1 MILWIYN
8 EVFKN
13 VVKERRNLKEKRMKS
28 MTRNTLIL
36 GLGLLMGVMLA
47 IGQGVLADKENVRHS
62 GQSIPL
68 EDIRSLSE
76 VFGKIKQNY
85 VEDVEDKELLE
96 NAIRGLLSGLDP
108 HSAYLDKKA
117 FTDLREGT
125 SGEFGGLGIVV
136 GMEDGFVKVISPIDD
151 TPAQKAGVKSGDM
164 IIRLDKKNVKG
175 MSLEDAVSIM
185 RGKPKTKIKLTIVR
199 EGEDKPLI
207 LSIVRDIIKVQSV
220 RSRTLEDG
228 FGYIRVSAFQERT
241 GPDLRKAISTL
252 KKDNN
257 KKLKGLVL
265 DLRNNPGGLLDA
277 AVEVSDAFLERGI
290 VVSIRGRD
298 ENRTVTHSAKGMDLI
313 TNTPIVVLMNEGSAS
328 ASEIVAGALQDHK
341 RAIIMGTQSFGK
353 ASVQTVVPLG
363 NGSALKLT
371 TARYYTP
378 NGTSIQAKGITPD
391 IVLDDVKVT
400 ERDDNGFK
408 PTKEKDLSRHL
419 TNGDEDEND
428 SETKNG
434 NKDLDKKLTLA
445 KEDYALYEALNL
457 LKALNLVKNIQ

>member
-1 MILWIYN
+1 
-8 EVFKN
+8 
-13 VVKERRNLKEKRMKS
+13 MKS

-36 GLGLLMGVMLA
+36 GLGLLLGVMLA
-47 IGQGVLADKENVRHS
+47 VGQGVLADKQNS
-62 GQSIPL
+62 ASSAQSIPL
-68 EDIRSLSE
+68 KDIRSLSE

-85 VEDVEDKELLE
+85 VEEVEDKELLE

-136 GMEDGFVKVISPIDD
+136 GMKDGFVNVISPIDD
-151 TPAQKAGVKSGDM
+151 TPAERAGVKSGDL

-185 RGKPKTKIKLTIVR
+185 RGKPKTDILLTIVR
-199 EGEDKPLI
+199 EGTDKPLKI
-207 LSIVRDIIKVQSV
+207 KITRAIIKIQSV
-220 RSRTLEDG
+220 RSKTLAKG

-241 GPDLRKAISTL
+241 GADLRKAISKL
-252 KKDNN
+252 KKANN

-265 DLRNNPGGLLDA
+265 DLRNNPGGLLSA
-277 AVEVSDAFLERGI
+277 AVEVSDAFLEEGI
-290 VVSIRGRD
+290 VVSIKGRD
-298 ENRTVTHSAKGMDLI
+298 KSNTTTYSAKGMDLI
-313 TNTPIVVLMNEGSAS
+313 NEAPIVVLINGGSAS

-341 RAIIMGTQSFGK
+341 RAIIMGTLSFGK

-391 IVLDDVKVT
+391 IVLDDVKVSKR
-400 ERDDNGFK
+400 EDNGFK
-408 PTKEKDLSRHL
+408 PTKEKDLSGHL
-419 TNGDEDEND
+419 KNGDADEENNNGIKD
-428 SETKNG
+428 S
-434 NKDLDKKLTLA
+434 KDMKEKMVLA

-457 LKALNLVKNIQ
+457 LKGISLVKQLQQ

>member
-1 MILWIYN
+1 
-8 EVFKN
+8 
-13 VVKERRNLKEKRMKS
+13 MKS

-36 GLGLLMGVMLA
+36 GLGLLLGVMLA
-47 IGQGVLADKENVRHS
+47 LGQGVLAEKKNSRYS
-62 GQSIPL
+62 TQTIPL

-85 VEDVEDKELLE
+85 VEEVEDKELLE

-108 HSAYLDKKA
+108 HSAYLDKSA
-117 FTDLREGT
+117 FTELREGT

-151 TPAQKAGVKSGDM
+151 TPAARAGVKSGDL
-164 IIRLDKKNVKG
+164 IIRLDDKNVKG

-185 RGKPKTKIKLTIVR
+185 RGKPKTDILLTIIR
-199 EGEDKPLI
+199 TGADKPLNI
-207 LSIVRDIIKVQSV
+207 KITRAIIKVQSV
-220 RSRTLEDG
+220 RHKTLDKG
-228 FGYIRVSAFQERT
+228 FGYIRISQFQERT
-241 GPDLRKAISTL
+241 GADLRKAISKL
-252 KKDNN
+252 KKANN

-265 DLRNNPGGLLDA
+265 DLRNNPGGLLNA
-277 AVEVSDAFLERGI
+277 AVEVSDAFLEGGV
-290 VVSIRGRD
+290 VVSIKGRD
-298 ENRTVTHSAKGMDLI
+298 KSNTMTHSAKGMDLL
-313 TNTPIVVLMNEGSAS
+313 NEAPIIVLINGGSAS

-378 NGTSIQAKGITPD
+378 NGTSIQAKGIIPD
-391 IVLDDVKVT
+391 IEIDDLKVSKN
-400 ERDDNGFK
+400 DDNGLK
-408 PTKEKDLSRHL
+408 RTKEKDLSRHL
-419 TNGDEDEND
+419 KNGDEDEEDTSSKKDNNK
-428 SETKNG
+428 TK
-434 NKDLDKKLTLA
+434 DKLSLA

-457 LKALNLVKNIQ
+457 LKGISLVKELQK

>member
-1 MILWIYN
+1 
-8 EVFKN
+8 
-13 VVKERRNLKEKRMKS
+13 MKS

-36 GLGLLMGVMLA
+36 GFGLVLGVMLA
-47 IGQGVLADKENVRHS
+47 IGQGALAERDNS
-62 GQSIPL
+62 GASVQAIPL

-85 VEDVEDKELLE
+85 VEDIDDRELLE

-151 TPAQKAGVKSGDM
+151 TPAARAGVKAGDL
-164 IIRLDKKNVKG
+164 IIRLDEKNVKG
-175 MSLEDAVSIM
+175 MTLEDAVKVM
-185 RGKPKTKIKLTIVR
+185 RGKPDSDILITVVRKGKDKPIKIKITR
-199 EGEDKPLI
+199 A
-207 LSIVRDIIKVQSV
+207 IIKIQSV
-220 RSRTLEDG
+220 RSKTLAEG

-241 GPDLRKAISTL
+241 GADLRKAISKL
-252 KKDNN
+252 KKENN

-265 DLRNNPGGLLDA
+265 DLRNNPGGLLSA
-277 AVEVSDAFLERGI
+277 AVEVSDAFLEEGV
-290 VVSIRGRD
+290 VVSIKGR
-298 ENRTVTHSAKGMDLI
+298 NKSNTTTYNAKGLDLI
-313 TNTPIVVLMNEGSAS
+313 NDAPIIVLINGGSAS

-341 RAIIMGTQSFGK
+341 RAIIMGELSFGK

-378 NGTSIQAKGITPD
+378 SGASIQAKGITPD
-391 IVLDDVKVT
+391 IELDDIKVSKN
-400 ERDDNGFK
+400 EDDDFK
-408 PTKEKDLSRHL
+408 QSKEKDLSRHL
-419 TNGDEDEND
+419 KNGDEDENADEQKD
-428 SETKNG
+428 S
-434 NKDLDKKLTLA
+434 KKEKVDLA

-457 LKALNLVKNIQ
+457 LKGINFVKSMQK

>member
-1 MILWIYN
+1 
-8 EVFKN
+8 
-13 VVKERRNLKEKRMKS
+13 

-36 GLGLLMGVMLA
+36 GLGLLLGVMLA
-47 IGQGVLADKENVRHS
+47 VGQGVLAEKENS
-62 GQSIPL
+62 GYPAHSIPL

-76 VFGKIKQNY
+76 VFGKVKQNY
-85 VEDVEDKELLE
+85 VEEIEDKVLLE

-117 FTDLREGT
+117 YTTLREGT

-136 GMEDGFVKVISPIDD
+136 GMKDGFVNVISPIDD
-151 TPAQKAGVKSGDM
+151 TPAERAGVKSGDL
-164 IIRLDKKNVKG
+164 IIRLDDQNVKG
-175 MSLEDAVSIM
+175 MTLEDAVNIM
-185 RGKPKTKIKLTIVR
+185 RGKPKTAILLTIVR
-199 EGEDKPLI
+199 EGEDKPLK
-207 LSIVRDIIKVQSV
+207 IKITRAVIKIQSV
-220 RSRTLEDG
+220 RSKTLAKG

-241 GPDLRKAISTL
+241 GADLRKAISKL
-252 KKDNN
+252 KKANN

-265 DLRNNPGGLLDA
+265 DLRNNPGGLLGA
-277 AVEVSDAFLERGI
+277 AVEVSDAFLEGGI
-290 VVSIRGRD
+290 VVSIKGRD
-298 ENRTVTHSAKGMDLI
+298 ASNTTEYSAKGMDLI
-313 TNTPIVVLMNEGSAS
+313 NEAPIVVLINGGSAS

-378 NGTSIQAKGITPD
+378 SGTSIQAKGITPD

-400 ERDDNGFK
+400 KREDNGSEA
-408 PTKEKDLSRHL
+408 TKEKDLSRHL
-419 TNGDEDEND
+419 KNGDDNGDSDEENGNNNND
-428 SETKNG
+428 S
-434 NKDLDKKLTLA
+434 KDMKEKMVLA

-457 LKALNLVKNIQ
+457 LKGISLLKQLQ

>member
-1 MILWIYN
+1 
-8 EVFKN
+8 
-13 VVKERRNLKEKRMKS
+13 MKS

-36 GLGLLMGVMLA
+36 GLGLLLGVMLA
-47 IGQGVLADKENVRHS
+47 LGQGVWAEKENARYS
-62 GQSIPL
+62 TQSIPL

-76 VFGKIKQNY
+76 VFGKVKQNY
-85 VEDVEDKELLE
+85 VEEVEDKELLE

-136 GMEDGFVKVISPIDD
+136 GMEEGFVKVISPIDD
-151 TPAQKAGVKSGDM
+151 TPAEKAGVKSGDL

-185 RGKPKTKIKLTIVR
+185 RGKPKTDILLTIVR
-199 EGEDKPLI
+199 EGADKPLKI
-207 LSIVRDIIKVQSV
+207 RITRAIIKVQSV
-220 RSRTLEDG
+220 RSKSLEKG

-241 GPDLRKAISTL
+241 GVDLRKAISKL
-252 KKDNN
+252 KKENN

-265 DLRNNPGGLLDA
+265 DLRNNPGGLLTA
-277 AVEVSDAFLERGI
+277 AVEVSDAFLENGV
-290 VVSIRGRD
+290 VVSIKGRD
-298 ENRTVTHSAKGMDLI
+298 KSNTMTHSAKGMDLLSDA
-313 TNTPIVVLMNEGSAS
+313 PIVVLINGGSAS

-363 NGSALKLT
+363 NGSGLKLT

-378 NGTSIQAKGITPD
+378 SGTSIQAKGITPD
-391 IVLDDVKVT
+391 IVLDDIEISKK
-400 ERDDNGFK
+400 EDNGFK
-408 PTKEKDLSRHL
+408 TTKEKDLSRHL
-419 TNGDEDEND
+419 KNGDEDEGDN
-428 SETKNG
+428 S
-434 NKDLDKKLTLA
+434 DKKDPEDKLALA

-457 LKALNLVKNIQ
+457 LKGLSLVKGLR

>member
-1 MILWIYN
+1 
-8 EVFKN
+8 
-13 VVKERRNLKEKRMKS
+13 

-36 GLGLLMGVMLA
+36 GLGLLLGVMLA
-47 IGQGVLADKENVRHS
+47 VGQGVLADKQNS
-62 GQSIPL
+62 ASSAQSIPL
-68 EDIRSLSE
+68 KDIRSLSE

-85 VEDVEDKELLE
+85 VEEVEDKELLE

-136 GMEDGFVKVISPIDD
+136 GMKDGFVNVISPIDD
-151 TPAQKAGVKSGDM
+151 TPAERAGVKSGDL

-185 RGKPKTKIKLTIVR
+185 RGKPKTDILLTIVR
-199 EGEDKPLI
+199 EGTDKPLKI
-207 LSIVRDIIKVQSV
+207 KITRAIIKIQSV
-220 RSRTLEDG
+220 RSKTLAKG

-241 GPDLRKAISTL
+241 GADLRKAISKL
-252 KKDNN
+252 KKANN

-265 DLRNNPGGLLDA
+265 DLRNNPGGLLSA
-277 AVEVSDAFLERGI
+277 AVEVSDAFLEEGI
-290 VVSIRGRD
+290 VVSIKGRD
-298 ENRTVTHSAKGMDLI
+298 KSNTTTYSAKGMDLI
-313 TNTPIVVLMNEGSAS
+313 NEAPIVVLINGGSAS

-341 RAIIMGTQSFGK
+341 RAIIMGTLSFGK

-391 IVLDDVKVT
+391 IVLDDVKVSKR
-400 ERDDNGFK
+400 EDNGFK
-408 PTKEKDLSRHL
+408 PTKEKDLSGHL
-419 TNGDEDEND
+419 KNGDADEENNNGIKD
-428 SETKNG
+428 S
-434 NKDLDKKLTLA
+434 KDMKEKMVLA

-457 LKALNLVKNIQ
+457 LKGISLVKQLQQ

>member
-1 MILWIYN
+1 
-8 EVFKN
+8 
-13 VVKERRNLKEKRMKS
+13 MKS
-28 MTRNTLIL
+28 MTRHSLIL
-36 GLGLLMGVMLA
+36 GLGLVLGVMLA
-47 IGQGVLADKENVRHS
+47 IGQGVLAERENSRS
-62 GQSIPL
+62 SAASIPL

-85 VEDVEDKELLE
+85 VEEVKDKELLE

-108 HSAYLDKKA
+108 HSAYLDKEA

-151 TPAQKAGVKSGDM
+151 TPAARAGVKSGDLV
-164 IIRLDKKNVKG
+164 IRLDNKNVKG

-185 RGKPKTKIKLTIVR
+185 RGKPDTDIMLTIVR
-199 EGEDKPLI
+199 KGEAKPLKI
-207 LSIVRDIIKVQSV
+207 KITRDIIKVQSV
-220 RSRTLEDG
+220 RSKTLDEG

-241 GPDLRKAISTL
+241 GADLRKALSSL
-252 KKDNN
+252 KKENN
-257 KKLKGLVL
+257 RKNLKGLVL
-265 DLRNNPGGLLDA
+265 DLRNNPGGLLTQA
-277 AVEVSDAFLERGI
+277 IEVSDAFLEKGV
-290 VVSIRGRD
+290 VVSIKGRD
-298 ENRTVTHSAKGMDLI
+298 AANNMTHSAKGMDLL
-313 TNTPIVVLMNEGSAS
+313 NDAPIVVLINGGSAS

-341 RAIIMGTQSFGK
+341 RAIIMGSQSFGK

-391 IVLDDVKVT
+391 IELDDLKVSKR
-400 ERDDNGFK
+400 EDNGFK
-408 PTKEKDLSRHL
+408 QTKEKDLTGHL
-419 TNGDEDEND
+419 DNGQEESSTSKKEDTD
-428 SETKNG
+428 
-434 NKDLDKKLTLA
+434 DVDAKLELA

-457 LKALNLVKNIQ
+457 LKGIHLVNEIKNR

>member
-1 MILWIYN
+1 
-8 EVFKN
+8 
-13 VVKERRNLKEKRMKS
+13 MKS
-28 MTRNTLIL
+28 VTRNILIL
-36 GLGLLMGVMLA
+36 GVGLLLGVMLA
-47 IGQGVLADKENVRHS
+47 VGQSVLADKENSRNS
-62 GQSIPL
+62 AQSIPL

-85 VEDVEDKELLE
+85 VEEVEDKELLE

-136 GMEDGFVKVISPIDD
+136 GMEDGFVKVISPIDG
-151 TPAQKAGVKSGDM
+151 TPAERAGVKSGDL
-164 IIRLDKKNVKG
+164 IIRLDDKNVKG

-185 RGKPKTKIKLTIVR
+185 RGKPKTDILLTIVR
-199 EGEDKPLI
+199 EGTDKPLKI
-207 LSIVRDIIKVQSV
+207 SITRDIIKVQSV
-220 RSRTLEDG
+220 RSKTLEKG

-241 GPDLRKAISTL
+241 GKDLRKALSKL
-252 KKDNN
+252 KKENN

-265 DLRNNPGGLLDA
+265 DLRNNPGGLLTA
-277 AVEVSDAFLERGI
+277 AVEVSDAFLEGGV
-290 VVSIRGRD
+290 VVSIKGRD
-298 ENRTVTHSAKGMDLI
+298 QSNTMTHSAKGMDLI
-313 TNTPIVVLMNEGSAS
+313 NEAPVVVLINGGSAS

-378 NGTSIQAKGITPD
+378 SGTSIQAKGIIPD
-391 IVLDDVKVT
+391 IVLDDVQVSKR
-400 ERDDNGFK
+400 EDNGFK
-408 PTKEKDLSRHL
+408 QTKEKDLSRHL
-419 TNGDEDEND
+419 RNGDEDK
-428 SETKNG
+428 ETKSG
-434 NKDLDKKLTLA
+434 KKDGKDTKEKLVLA
-445 KEDYALYEALNL
+445 KDDYALYEALNL
-457 LKALNLVKNIQ
+457 LKGLSLVQAIQK